1 MSMFSHYKYLWY
13 KLLPLFMLS
22 TIILSSCQKDDADNQ
37 VSIQP
42 IDKSKDLSIIF
53 LMGDGMGV
61 AQLTAAWHSNHYL
74 QMENFPYAALVRTQ
88 AANRFVTGSAA
99 SATAMMCGQKTN
111 LGFLGIDTQQQ
122 PLQTLYEYLKTKG
135 YQTGI
140 ISSSMITDASP
151 AALYTHRPNRK
162 NYEAI
167 ALDFYYNPP
176 DIAYGGGNTH
186 FTDRTDGK
194 QLLDSLAQKGFQI
207 YDNANNITEV
217 ASLPLVCFPY
227 PLYPPMLLDGRPQD
241 MEIATKKALSLL
253 EPPFFLFVEGGL
265 IDHGGH
271 NTNIDEQVSET
282 LEFDQLCG
290 YALQYAN
297 THKNVLVLV
306 TADHECGGLSL
317 LKNES
322 DDMTYTPHYAID
334 EHSGDMVPL
343 FAAGTGAHLFTG
355 MIDNTEIH
363 QRILQALGN

>member
-1 MSMFSHYKYLWY
+1 MSVFSYYKHLWV
-13 KLLPLFMLS
+13 KLFPLFFLL
-22 TIILSSCQKDDADNQ
+22 TIILFSCQKDETDNKVQ
-37 VSIQP
+37 IHP
-42 IDKSKDLSIIF
+42 IDKSKNLSIIF

-61 AQLTAAWHSNHYL
+61 AQLTAAWHSHHYL
-74 QMENFPYAALVRTQ
+74 QMENFPYTALVRTQ

-111 LGFLGIDTQQQ
+111 YGFLGIDSQQQ
-122 PLQTLYEYLKTKG
+122 PMQTLYEYLKTKG

-167 ALDFYYNPP
+167 ALDFYHNPP
-176 DIAYGGGNTH
+176 DISYGGGKQF

-194 QLLDSLAQKGFQI
+194 QLLDSLSQQGFQI
-207 YDNANNITEV
+207 YDNANNITE
-217 ASLPLVCFPY
+217 ATTLPLACFPY
-227 PLYPPMLLDGRPQD
+227 PLYPPMLLDGRPKD
-241 MEIATKKALSLL
+241 MEIATQKALALL
-253 EPPFFLFVEGGL
+253 EPPFFLFIEGGL

-271 NTNIDEQVSET
+271 NTNIDQQVSET

-317 LKNES
+317 LQNES
-322 DDMTYTPHYAID
+322 DAMTYIPHYAID

-355 MIDNTEIH
+355 IMDNTEIH
-363 QRILQALGN
+363 RKILQVISN